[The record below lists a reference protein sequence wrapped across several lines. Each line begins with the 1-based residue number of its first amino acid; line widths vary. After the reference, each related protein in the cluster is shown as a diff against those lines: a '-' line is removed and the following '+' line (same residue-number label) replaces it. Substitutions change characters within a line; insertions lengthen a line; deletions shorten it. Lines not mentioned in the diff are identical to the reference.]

1 MATSSAGTAL
11 SRSGPRNFAVRW
23 NEPSLFRMI
32 PSSTRAAQG
41 RKSAR
46 RALEWR
52 YSARFIMIANSEV
65 EMTGNAQMSAHY
77 IDEGWIALSGPDGSH
92 VTDEPEDE
100 TRNPQPQPKSKGSCQ
115 CAIDDRDRSRCTAHQ
130 DRLGER
136 TVNRHDKTCY
146 RLIH

>member
-1 MATSSAGTAL
+1 
-11 SRSGPRNFAVRW
+11 
-23 NEPSLFRMI
+23 MI

-52 YSARFIMIANSEV
+52 YSARFIMMESSDV
-65 EMTGNAQMSAHY
+65 EMTGNAQMSAHH
-77 IDEGWIALSGPDGSH
+77 IDEAGIALGCPDGGH
-92 VTDEPEDE
+92 VADEPKDE
-100 TRNPQPQPKSKGSCQ
+100 TRNPQPQSKSKGGRQ
-115 CAIDDRDRSRCTAHQ
+115 RAVDDRDRSRRTAHQ

-136 TVNRHDKTCY
+136 AMNGHDETCD